1 MRRSRSLP
9 PQAHWFDSRQLEPYL
24 LPRTLLPRDLFGPS
38 LSSLQEEG
46 QNHTDGLGLKGI
58 CFGKANKPALFGKTN
73 KNPGPCQ
80 YFQAEENK

>member
-9 PQAHWFDSRQLEPYL
+9 SQAHWFDSRQLEPYL

-46 QNHTDGLGLKGI
+46 QDHTDGLGLKGI